1 MAEITQLSTIAV
13 PGKVKNFSAKDEEEQ
28 LFDLGFD
35 VYYKYVQEDNEPF
48 EVIGT

>member
-1 MAEITQLSTIAV
+1 MATTELSAIAT
-13 PGKVKNFSAKDEEEQ
+13 PGIPHSFDAKPEQEQ